1 VSERLDTLAIVE
13 APEGV
18 ELSLRVAGVTAR
30 SLAFGV
36 DLLVRFAIYS
46 ALSWLTLFGD
56 IGQGLLLL
64 AIFAVEWF
72 YPVGFEVLWKGQ
84 TPGKRVLGLAVVRDD
99 GTPVGWSASV
109 LRNFLRVVDFL
120 PGLYG
125 AAVVSSLLSRD
136 GKRIGDHV
144 AGTVVVHVD
153 GRSKL
158 RALPNAEPCAP
169 PMPLTPEE
177 QAALIEFAARSGDWS
192 RARREELAAQLAPLT
207 GATEKD
213 HAARVLGMARWI
225 EGVR

>member
-1 VSERLDTLAIVE
+1 MSERLDTLAIVE

-18 ELSLRVAGVTAR
+18 ELSLRVAGLTAR

-36 DLLVRFAIYS
+36 DLLVRMALYS
-46 ALSWLTLFGD
+46 ALSWLSLFGD
-56 IGQGLLLL
+56 LGQALLLL
-64 AIFAVEWF
+64 SFFAVEWF

-84 TPGKRVLGLAVVRDD
+84 TPGKRVLGLAVVRED

-125 AAVVSSLLSRD
+125 AAVLSMLASRD

-153 GRSKL
+153 GHGRL
-158 RALPNAEPCAP
+158 RELPKAEPCAP
-169 PMPLTPEE
+169 PIALTAEE
-177 QAALIEFAARSGDWS
+177 QAALLEFAARSGEWS
-192 RARREELAAQLAPLT
+192 RARRDELAAHLSPLT
-207 GATEKD
+207 GSGEKD
-213 HAARVLGMARWI
+213 GSARVLGMARWI
-225 EGVR
+225 EGAR